1 MFNMLSCFQLRPYDS
16 PAVSLLRAGVLWK
29 KVFKLWLIGSF
40 PSEMGPFSVNLDKD
54 ICQVNR

>member
-1 MFNMLSCFQLRPYDS
+1 MLSCFQLRPYDS